1 MNSDFTE
8 SFLKD
13 LRAIKDK
20 GVLRRVRELIESV
33 EQVQSLGEL
42 SNIKK
47 LKGGGHY
54 YRVRVG
60 DYRIGLLI
68 EKEIVTFVRAL
79 NRKEIYRYFP

>member
-1 MNSDFTE
+1 VNVRFTE

-20 GVLRRVRELIESV
+20 GLLRRARELIESI
-33 EQVQSLGEL
+33 EQAQSLGEL
-42 SNIKK
+42 SNIKR

-54 YRVRVG
+54 YRARVG
-60 DYRIGLLI
+60 DYRVGFVI
-68 EKEIVTFVRAL
+68 ENEVVTFVRFI

>member
-1 MNSDFTE
+1 VNSDFTE